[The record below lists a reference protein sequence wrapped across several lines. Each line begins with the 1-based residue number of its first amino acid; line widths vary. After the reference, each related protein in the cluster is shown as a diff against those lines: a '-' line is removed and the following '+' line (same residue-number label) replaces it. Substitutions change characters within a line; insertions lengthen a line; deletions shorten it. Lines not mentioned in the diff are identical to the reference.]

1 MNTKSIN
8 YFILVLTM
16 LLFACKTKQIASESE
31 TIRFDEY
38 NADTR
43 IPASP
48 EVLEIDTL
56 MPEIAVLDSAAL
68 DAASVEI
75 ENKKSVYK
83 IAVVFPFMEDSM
95 RRAWIHSKD
104 KNFQEFKISQETE
117 TSISFME
124 GMIMALKK
132 LKLDSKFELIYY
144 DDNNDENRIDGI
156 IEKIKA
162 ESVDIIIGS
171 SNKNNIMKLAAL
183 AKANNLVHL
192 SPFSPSKSASLGNPK
207 YYMFEPSLAQHFA
220 TMINFGIDSIEDPHF
235 KFIYHANPVSQFYA
249 EFVSNY
255 IDVLND
261 SRELDKKINYALIET
276 PTDGVKMDNW
286 IDEEANNILM
296 VNSFNETFIHTFL
309 KQLNSRSK
317 SNKLITFGM
326 PGWEDSQILRL
337 EYVSSSNI
345 HFTKSS
351 WIDWESPL
359 VVAFSAEYNSKY
371 GSKPKETALLGYDFA
386 NFIFQTIDDY
396 GLNFNKAILGKR
408 YIGINRDFL
417 FQKVLS
423 AESKV
428 IRTENTNLRIYKIE
442 DFEPIL
448 VK

>member
-1 MNTKSIN
+1 
-8 YFILVLTM
+8 
-16 LLFACKTKQIASESE
+16 
-31 TIRFDEY
+31 
-38 NADTR
+38 
-43 IPASP
+43 
-48 EVLEIDTL
+48 
-56 MPEIAVLDSAAL
+56 
-68 DAASVEI
+68 
-75 ENKKSVYK
+75 
-83 IAVVFPFMEDSM
+83 
-95 RRAWIHSKD
+95 
-104 KNFQEFKISQETE
+104 
-117 TSISFME
+117 
-124 GMIMALKK
+124 
-132 LKLDSKFELIYY
+132 
-144 DDNNDENRIDGI
+144 
-156 IEKIKA
+156 
-162 ESVDIIIGS
+162 
-171 SNKNNIMKLAAL
+171 
-183 AKANNLVHL
+183 
-192 SPFSPSKSASLGNPK
+192 
-207 YYMFEPSLAQHFA
+207 
-220 TMINFGIDSIEDPHF
+220 
-235 KFIYHANPVSQFYA
+235 
-249 EFVSNY
+249 
-255 IDVLND
+255 
-261 SRELDKKINYALIET
+261 
-276 PTDGVKMDNW
+276 MDNW